1 MAFSFSGGLNS
12 VKAASKRPLL
22 QATQPFGK
30 MFQPGTHLRTAGSS
44 PRQRMA
50 AGFRRSA
57 MPMRGLA
64 CILMI
69 AAIAYASASAF
80 SQTVTQTRMNC
91 AERAAI
97 VAKLVG
103 YHEEPEAIGLNND
116 GTLLEVFV
124 SPQGTWTVLV
134 SSPQGQSCIAAIG
147 EAWQLK
153 STSIRPE
160 S

>member
-1 MAFSFSGGLNS
+1 
-12 VKAASKRPLL
+12 
-22 QATQPFGK
+22 
-30 MFQPGTHLRTAGSS
+30 
-44 PRQRMA
+44 
-50 AGFRRSA
+50 

-64 CILMI
+64 CILMFV
-69 AAIAYASASAF
+69 ALADASAPAL
-80 SQTVTQTRMNC
+80 SQTVTKTRMNC

-153 STSIRPE
+153 VTSMRPE